1 MIHLTMEK
9 PRYKVKL
16 GAFGVAD
23 LWSSAVTDFMS
34 LPDPITTDGVPY
46 SHGGLVGKTATEVIG
61 GKSFLEIISA
71 TVAPFDGGR
80 RPGDCSHDAPTG
92 RVCTRT
98 CSYKDRSPLLCNTAS
113 IVASF
118 PYSHESLGMRLH
130 TSITARAHKNG

>member
-1 MIHLTMEK
+1 
-9 PRYKVKL
+9 
-16 GAFGVAD
+16 
-23 LWSSAVTDFMS
+23 MS

-46 SHGGLVGKTATEVIG
+46 GHGGLVGETATKVVG

-92 RVCTRT
+92 WVCTRA

-118 PYSHESLGMRLH
+118 PYSHMR
-130 TSITARAHKNG
+130 AWE